1 MCLKISSVQYFADIH
16 TNVLLN
22 PFAALV
28 TSYLVTPKLVAVCP
42 YDEYTRHESH
52 SSNA

>member
-1 MCLKISSVQYFADIH
+1 MFDSI
-16 TNVLLN
+16 N
-22 PFAALV
+22 PFAALLM
-28 TSYLVTPKLVAVCP
+28 SYLIMCKLVAVCP

>member
-1 MCLKISSVQYFADIH
+1 MYF
-16 TNVLLN
+16 N
-22 PFAALV
+22 PFAAIL
-28 TSYLVTPKLVAVCP
+28 TSYPVMRKLVDVCP

>member
-1 MCLKISSVQYFADIH
+1 MTI
-16 TNVLLN
+16 N
-22 PFAALV
+22 PFAAIV
-28 TSYLVTPKLVAVCP
+28 TSYVVMHKLLAVCP